1 MDIVRPTKIA
11 SPISGQPSTPKIV
24 EAKVG
29 DKIYV
34 EAHWYDPASGAFI
47 RKGLVKI
54 LDSVSRE
61 DITSTA
67 LNG

>member
-1 MDIVRPTKIA
+1 MDIVRPTKIT

-24 EAKVG
+24 EARVG

-61 DITSTA
+61 DVTSTA